1 MRVAGYYRPGASAH
15 HRWLILRE
23 EEYARLVARVEEGL
37 PPIADPADRVSYSS
51 FDPKAKV
58 YDSTGRYWIGYTCNQ
73 WVADA
78 LAEAGVEIGSW
89 TPLAGG
95 VMKWIPQGE
104 TQP

>member
-1 MRVAGYYRPGASAH
+1 MRVAGYYRPGASPH
-15 HRWLILRE
+15 HRWLVLRE
-23 EEYARLVARVEEGL
+23 EEYARLVARVEDTL
-37 PPIADPADRVSYSS
+37 PPIADPAQRVSYSS

-58 YDSTGRYWIGYTCNQ
+58 FDAKGRYWIGYTCNQ

-89 TPLAGG
+89 TPLSGG